1 MLSIMKV
8 QNMKLTEEQLAD
20 LISTL
25 EESHRLLSAAAGPF
39 SRNTP
44 PGTYVRVASKLSDIL
59 AVLRQD

>member
-1 MLSIMKV
+1 
-8 QNMKLTEEQLAD
+8 MKLTEEQLAD